1 MDKKKDFMK
10 CIKKVE
16 MNPEIRREMEGVLD
30 NMCRDQKLVSRYYN
44 REEEERRIQEGIYK
58 EIAEKTATETR
69 EATKKEMIIEMYNQN
84 INFDIISTVSKLTS
98 SEVEKIINDYLAQ
111 EKSNTK

>member
-1 MDKKKDFMK
+1 ME
-10 CIKKVE
+10 KVE
-16 MNPEIRREMEGVLD
+16 ISYEIRREMEGVLD
-30 NMCRDQKLVSRYYN
+30 NMCRDEKLVSRYYN

-58 EIAEKTATETR
+58 EIAEKATIKTR
-69 EATKKEMIIEMYNQN
+69 EATKKEIVIKLYNQK
-84 INFDIISTVSKLTS
+84 KLSLEEIAYANSLIS